1 MTNKMKSYILSILSL
16 CLLLVGCQQEQL
28 MEQQGTGYLSLEG
41 LTAKA
46 VVNQPVTRAGLEEG
60 LGFKVLD
67 ENNQEII
74 NYAPNED
81 YTSQRFE
88 LAAGNYTL
96 EAYNQAYLDKTYENW
111 TNSELGEP
119 VRHIIQ
125 PFTIETNK
133 INYLKVEVP
142 MTNFAVCLESIQG
155 EEFFQKFELVVSVGN
170 RTLWLNKGGVGYFPP
185 VTGNETL
192 SYSISYLNDDGDSA
206 TGNVQTLTLV
216 ANTQYN
222 FIYNI
227 NTNTIQ
233 TNE

>member
-1 MTNKMKSYILSILSL
+1 MKSYILSILSL

-28 MEQQGTGYLSLEG
+28 MEQQGMGYLSLES
-41 LTAKA
+41 LTVKA
-46 VVNQPVTRAGLEEG
+46 VSNQPVTRAGLEEG

-67 ENNQEII
+67 ANNREVIH
-74 NYAPNED
+74 YAPNED

-119 VRHIIQ
+119 IRHIIQ

-133 INYLKVEVP
+133 TNYLKVEVP

-155 EEFFQKFELVVSVGN
+155 EEFFQKFELIVSMGD
-170 RTLWLNKGGVGYFPP
+170 RSLHLKKGEIGYFPP
-185 VTGNETL
+185 LVVDGL
-192 SYSISYLNDDGDSA
+192 LYYYISYLNDDGEGQNGSIK
-206 TGNVQTLTLV
+206 TLTPT
-216 ANTQYN
+216 ANAQYN
-222 FIYNI
+222 FIYNVK
-227 NTNTIQ
+227 TKTIQ

>member
-1 MTNKMKSYILSILSL
+1 MKSYILSILSL

-28 MEQQGTGYLSLEG
+28 MEQQGTGYLSLES

-46 VVNQPVTRAGLEEG
+46 VANQPITRAGLEEG
-60 LGFKVLD
+60 VGFKVLD
-67 ENNQEII
+67 ANNREVIH
-74 NYAPNED
+74 YAPNED

-96 EAYNQAYLDKTYENW
+96 EAYNQAYLEGANW
-111 TNSELGEP
+111 SNSELGEP

-133 INYLKVEVP
+133 TNYLKVEVP
-142 MTNFAVCLESIQG
+142 MTNFAVCLESVEG
-155 EEFFQKFELVVSVGN
+155 EEFFQKFELVVSMGDRVLG
-170 RTLWLNKGGVGYFPP
+170 LNKGGVGYFPP

-206 TGNVQTLTLV
+206 TGNVQTLTPV

>member
-1 MTNKMKSYILSILSL
+1 MKSYILSILSL

-28 MEQQGTGYLSLEG
+28 MEQQGTGYLSLES

-46 VVNQPVTRAGLEEG
+46 VANQPITRAGLEEG

-67 ENNQEII
+67 ANNREVIH
-74 NYAPNED
+74 YAPNED

-96 EAYNQAYLDKTYENW
+96 EAYNQAYLEGANW
-111 TNSELGEP
+111 SNSELGEP

-133 INYLKVEVP
+133 TNYLKVEVP
-142 MTNFAVCLESIQG
+142 MTNFAVCLESVEG
-155 EEFFQKFELVVSVGN
+155 EEFFQKFELVVSMGDRVLG
-170 RTLWLNKGGVGYFPP
+170 LNKGGVGYFPP

-206 TGNVQTLTLV
+206 TGNVQTLTPV